1 MSMPHENSQVY
12 SAGATLDEA
21 SAALILLHGRGA
33 TAEDILS
40 LSTFLTQ
47 PGLAFLAPQAEDYTW
62 YPNRFTFPVEQ
73 NEPYLSSALDLVD
86 KIVQQ
91 VTDTGISTEK
101 ISIGGFSQ
109 GACLASEYVIRNPKK
124 YGGLL
129 VFSGGYIGP
138 LNIQRQPNG
147 DLSGTPAFIGCS
159 DIDPHIPL
167 QRVKE
172 TTALLQAMGAQVTE
186 KIYPDMGHTIIND
199 EIKLA
204 QALISNSL

>member
-1 MSMPHENSQVY
+1 MSMPHENSQAY
-12 SAGATLDEA
+12 SAGAKLDEA
-21 SAALILLHGRGA
+21 TAALILLHGRGA

-62 YPNRFTFPVEQ
+62 YPNRFIFPVEQ

-101 ISIGGFSQ
+101 IFIGGFSQ

-147 DLSGTPAFIGCS
+147 DLNGTPVFLGCS

-167 QRVKE
+167 ERVKE
-172 TTALLQAMGAQVTE
+172 TTALLRAMGAQVTE
-186 KIYPDMGHTIIND
+186 KIYPAMGHTIIND

-204 QALISNSL
+204 QELISKSL